1 MDGVLVSDTSLPTLH
16 VFISFYCF
24 PFFVSSVKTTWL
36 LSFFSQGI
44 CFAVAFCFHFCY
56 CFFWDVPHFHE
67 SSLGSAKFSY
77 ILQDLQ
83 LWNAEAVVSST
94 RGLHLHLAGSR
105 MKGMFCLEEKKSR
118 CLGGSGKTS
127 HQSSGW
133 GEAPACCQAHPG
145 RGKKKM

>member
-1 MDGVLVSDTSLPTLH
+1 MVFWSLTPLFQPSMFLSASIISLSLCSLLKPHGFSVFSHREYVLLLPF
-16 VFISFYCF
+16 VFI
-24 PFFVSSVKTTWL
+24 L
-36 LSFFSQGI
+36 LL
-44 CFAVAFCFHFCY
+44 
-56 CFFWDVPHFHE
+56 FFWDVPHFHE

-105 MKGMFCLEEKKSR
+105 MEGTFCLEEKKSR